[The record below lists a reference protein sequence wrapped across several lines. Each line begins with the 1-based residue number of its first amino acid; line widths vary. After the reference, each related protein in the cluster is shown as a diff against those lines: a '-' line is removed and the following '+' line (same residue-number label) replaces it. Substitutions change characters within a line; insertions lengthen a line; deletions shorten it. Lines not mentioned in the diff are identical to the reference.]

1 MSEGQLSIRKKAK
14 SLSPRKRAKNKEKTK
29 VIMELRQKFPSIKLK
44 IWLKIANLSKS
55 SFYEWVK
62 KLETVNK
69 EELELTNSIKNIF
82 EESNETYGYRRITIS
97 LKQKGLKINHKRVYR
112 IMKENGLKCIK
123 FSRKSRGYSS
133 FKGEVG
139 KVAENKLNRRFQ
151 VTTPNKVW
159 VTDVTEFKIQGDN
172 QKLYLS
178 PIMDLFNSEI
188 ISFNLSTAPTVKFTI
203 DALDD
208 ALKKLPEKHELTI
221 HSDQGFHYQH
231 AQWVKRLEKN
241 NIVQSMSRRGK
252 CIDNSPM
259 ENFFG
264 LLKQEMYYGEKFT
277 SIKQLE
283 KKIRGYINWYNSKR
297 IKEKLNGLS
306 PIEYRQQA
314 A

>member
-1 MSEGQLSIRKKAK
+1 
-14 SLSPRKRAKNKEKTK
+14 
-29 VIMELRQKFPSIKLK
+29 MELRRKFPSIKLK
-44 IWLKIANLSKS
+44 MWLKISSLPKS
-55 SFYEWVK
+55 SFYEWVQ

-69 EELELTNSIKNIF
+69 EELELTNVIKNTF
-82 EESNETYGYRRITIS
+82 EESNKTYGYRRVTIV
-97 LKQKGLKINHKRVYR
+97 LKNKGFNVNHKRVYR
-112 IMKENGLKCIK
+112 IMRDNNLKCIK
-123 FSRKSRGYSS
+123 FSRRSRGYSS

-139 KVAENKLNRRFQ
+139 KIAKNKLNRQFQ
-151 VTTPNKVW
+151 VTAPNRVW
-159 VTDVTEFKIQGDN
+159 VTDVTEFKIQGNN

-188 ISFNLSTAPTVKFTI
+188 ISFHLSTAPTVKFATN
-203 DALDD
+203 ALDD
-208 ALKKLPEKHELTI
+208 ALKKLPQKHELII

-231 AQWVKRLEKN
+231 IQWVKRLESR
-241 NIVQSMSRRGK
+241 NIEQSMSRRGN

-277 SIKQLE
+277 SINQLE
-283 KKIRGYINWYNSKR
+283 KRITEYINWYNNKR

>member
-1 MSEGQLSIRKKAK
+1 
-14 SLSPRKRAKNKEKTK
+14 
-29 VIMELRQKFPSIKLK
+29 MELRQKFPSVKLK
-44 IWLKIANLSKS
+44 IWLKISNLPKS
-55 SFYEWVK
+55 SFYERVQ

-69 EELELTNSIKNIF
+69 EELKLTNVIKSIF
-82 EESNETYGYRRITIS
+82 EESNETYGYRRVTIA
-97 LKQKGLKINHKRVYR
+97 LKQKDFKVNRKRVYR
-112 IMKENGLKCIK
+112 IMRENSLKCIK
-123 FSRKSRGYSS
+123 FSRRSRGYSS

-139 KVAENKLNRRFQ
+139 RIAENKLNRQFQ
-151 VTTPNKVW
+151 VTAPNKVW
-159 VTDVTEFKIQGDN
+159 VTDVTEFKIKGSN

-178 PIMDLFNSEI
+178 PTMDLFNSEI
-188 ISFNLSTAPTVKFTI
+188 ISFNLSTSPTVKFTT

-208 ALKKLPEKHELTI
+208 ALKRLPKKHQLTI

-231 AQWVKRLEKN
+231 TQWVKRLKN
-241 NIVQSMSRRGK
+241 RSIEQSMSRRGN

-264 LLKQEMYYGEKFT
+264 LLKQEMYYGEKFI

-283 KKIRGYINWYNSKR
+283 KKITGYIDWYNNKR
-297 IKEKLNGLS
+297 IKKKLNGLS

>member
-1 MSEGQLSIRKKAK
+1 
-14 SLSPRKRAKNKEKTK
+14 
-29 VIMELRQKFPSIKLK
+29 MELRQKFPSIKLK
-44 IWLKIANLSKS
+44 TWLKISDLPKS
-55 SFYEWVK
+55 SFYEWVQ

-69 EELELTNSIKNIF
+69 EELELTNVIKNIF
-82 EESNETYGYRRITIS
+82 KESNETYGYRRITIA
-97 LKQKGLKINHKRVYR
+97 LKQKGFNANHKKVYR
-112 IMKENGLKCIK
+112 IMRENNLKCIK
-123 FSRKSRGYSS
+123 FTRRSRGYSS

-139 KVAENKLNRRFQ
+139 RIAENKLNRKFQ
-151 VTTPNKVW
+151 VTAPNKVW
-159 VTDVTEFKIQGDN
+159 VTDVTEFKIQGSN

-178 PIMDLFNSEI
+178 PIMDLFNSEV
-188 ISFNLSTAPTVKFTI
+188 ISFKLSTAPTVKFTT

-208 ALKKLPEKHELTI
+208 ALKRLPKKHQLTI

-231 AQWVKRLEKN
+231 AQWVKRLIN
-241 NIVQSMSRRGK
+241 RNIEQSMSRRGN

-277 SIKQLE
+277 SIKQLG
-283 KKIRGYINWYNSKR
+283 KKITEYINWYNNKR
-297 IKEKLNGLS
+297 IKKKLNGLS